1 MAHKNLEQ
9 LLEHIYDSNNG
20 FEQKNHD
27 NAHHIIVI
35 FEHSGKKTKDD
46 NDNITTE
53 NYQID
58 KAEQVEQILD
68 NLSVLFQIE
77 KSFPHY
83 AEKAW
88 SHARILIEKLV
99 NEENHERAY
108 TLNHPEDETYIHMH
122 RVIINLD
129 EFFKPVLNEQDYQK
143 LQQLVPSVFAH
154 IQAEQNPQYQASS
167 TISAEEQYAKLLNRE
182 QMLSQQL
189 QEVQQQLKSFEQVN
203 VAIKQHRLEE
213 MNRQEPAKYAEHYQ
227 HDANT
232 NTNTNLN
239 SDYTIQ
245 SQRRKIK
252 KVK

>member
-1 MAHKNLEQ
+1 MANKNLEQ

-27 NAHHIIVI
+27 DAHHIIVI
-35 FEHSGKKTKDD
+35 FEHSGKKIKDD
-46 NDNITTE
+46 NDSITTE

-58 KAEQVEQILD
+58 KTEQVEQILD

-88 SHARILIEKLV
+88 IHARTLAEQLV

-129 EFFKPVLNEQDYQK
+129 DFFKPVLNEQDYQK

-154 IQAEQNPQYQASS
+154 IQAEQNPQYYASS

-189 QEVQQQLKSFEQVN
+189 KDVQQQLKSFEHIN
-203 VAIKQHRLEE
+203 VAIKQHRLEA
-213 MNRQEPAKYAEHYQ
+213 MNRQEPVQSAEHYQ
-227 HDANT
+227 HEVNH
-232 NTNTNLN
+232 
-239 SDYTIQ
+239 DYTSQ
-245 SQRRKIK
+245 SQNRKIK